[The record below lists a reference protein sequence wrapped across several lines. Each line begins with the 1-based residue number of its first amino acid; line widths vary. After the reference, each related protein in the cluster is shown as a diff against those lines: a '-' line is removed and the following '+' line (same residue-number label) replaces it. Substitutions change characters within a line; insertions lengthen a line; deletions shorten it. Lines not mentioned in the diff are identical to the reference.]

1 MTEFILILICVF
13 FIFIITMK
21 RKWLREENEGV
32 FQQKYVPHL
41 TDTQLKIQQIMILRD
56 KLNQKADQLEKEGK

>member
-32 FQQKYVPHL
+32 FQLKYVPHL